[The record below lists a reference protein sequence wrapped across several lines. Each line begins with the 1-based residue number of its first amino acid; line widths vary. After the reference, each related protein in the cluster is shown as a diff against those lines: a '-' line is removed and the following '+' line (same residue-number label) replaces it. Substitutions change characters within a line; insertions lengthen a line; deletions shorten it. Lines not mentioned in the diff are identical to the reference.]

1 MTGSV
6 FLNHAAQSICKQFF
20 KLGHSCTFSGIAAAK

>member
-6 FLNHAAQSICKQFF
+6 FLHKAAQSIRMQFF
-20 KLGHSCTFSGIAAAK
+20 KLGHSCILSGTGAAK

>member
-6 FLNHAAQSICKQFF
+6 FLNHAAQSIRMQFF
-20 KLGHSCTFSGIAAAK
+20 KLGHSCILSGIGAAK

>member
-6 FLNHAAQSICKQFF
+6 FLNHQ
-20 KLGHSCTFSGIAAAK
+20 GIFV